1 MLLLEEFSRSIPTLP
16 EVPKL
21 EIPAE
26 ILENPFFQYLPY
38 IVAGIILLIVVILII
53 RWMRKNHTG
62 SYENALQKR
71 KELLRSLDLLERDY
85 LKRKISQVEF
95 QKLFKQKQATLIK
108 FEATIQNHLH
118 KQSKDDKK
126 YLQKLPPKKRHVA
139 TELLQHRK
147 QLLDEMGIAKK
158 RFLQMKIDSPT
169 YQQLMEKLHIQ
180 MIEVRAKLHE
190 LGSADN
196 VRLVMSDLKQKLKD
210 IDREEKMKQ
219 SDREK
224 QVVEEVVQH
233 LEELRY
239 LQ

>member
-1 MLLLEEFSRSIPTLP
+1 
-16 EVPKL
+16 
-21 EIPAE
+21 
-26 ILENPFFQYLPY
+26 
-38 IVAGIILLIVVILII
+38 VAI
-53 RWMRKNHTG
+53 
-62 SYENALQKR
+62 
-71 KELLRSLDLLERDY
+71 
-85 LKRKISQVEF
+85 
-95 QKLFKQKQATLIK
+95 
-108 FEATIQNHLH
+108 
-118 KQSKDDKK
+118 
-126 YLQKLPPKKRHVA
+126 
-139 TELLQHRK
+139 ELLQHRK

-196 VRLVMSDLKQKLKD
+196 VRVVMSDLKKKLKD
-210 IDREEKMKQ
+210 IEKEEKMKQ

-224 QVVEEVVQH
+224 QVVDEVVQH